1 MQDMEKKHKELEEQ
15 FETMKRGIIET
26 TNKKSD
32 SNDIDA
38 LRKKMILR
46 F

>member
-1 MQDMEKKHKELEEQ
+1 MEKKHKELEEQ

-26 TNKKSD
+26 AKKKSD
-32 SNDIDA
+32 SNDTDA
-38 LRKKMILR
+38 LRKKMFVR

>member
-1 MQDMEKKHKELEEQ
+1 MMEKKHKELEHM
-15 FETMKRGIIET
+15 FETMKRGITEKA
-26 TNKKSD
+26 NKKTETD
-32 SNDIDA
+32 TIDV

>member
-1 MQDMEKKHKELEEQ
+1 MQDMEKQHKELEEQ

-26 TNKKSD
+26 TNKKTD
-32 SNDIDA
+32 SSDIDA

-46 F
+46 

>member
-1 MQDMEKKHKELEEQ
+1 MQDMERKHKELEEP

-26 TNKKSD
+26 ANKKTD
-32 SNDIDA
+32 SYDIGV
-38 LRKKMILR
+38 LRKNMILR